1 MKVLNPSESFLCDH
15 EVLQHLIAMKAR
27 YTHVHETQGAVHAMK
42 AGNLETVMKEVKDY
56 LSTTP
61 AATQTQKDIDNFMS
75 SVSKFALEKA
85 ELLMIINSRPSSIA
99 ELDCLVEEMDA
110 RFDDQGAQELLRI
123 VKTTLPAG
131 PAEGA
136 EGENSN

>member
-1 MKVLNPSESFLCDH
+1 M
-15 EVLQHLIAMKAR
+15 
-27 YTHVHETQGAVHAMK
+27 
-42 AGNLETVMKEVKDY
+42 KDY

-131 PAEGA
+131 PVEGA